1 VNGVNLNRN
10 TIMSKQHKEL
20 TGKTLGKLKVLG
32 KVDLTG
38 QTFGQLT
45 VLGPDTPSSDKEAK
59 HDDKRK

>member
-1 VNGVNLNRN
+1 
-10 TIMSKQHKEL
+10 MSKQHKEL